1 MQVFKSRKIFSTLL
15 ILRNSS
21 ATETFMD
28 NFRTNDL
35 KEMQIHSSV

>member
-1 MQVFKSRKIFSTLL
+1 LNYSRADKFSSNSYSP
-15 ILRNSS
+15 RNSS
-21 ATETFMD
+21 VTETFMD